1 MPIPVLPDD
10 ELDRLYGLPLE
21 EFTRG
26 RDELARELRKA
37 GEQETAAE
45 VKALA
50 KPSLSA
56 WTVNQLARREPMQ
69 VRALMTAGERL
80 RDAQTELLRG
90 GDPAELQGA
99 LRRQRD
105 VIEALLESAKRILQS
120 GGRPASE
127 AMLER
132 MRGTLTA
139 AAADEDGAS
148 LVERGRLVQDLEH
161 SGFGGPAI
169 APKRP
174 HKRPAR
180 QQKGKDEEA
189 RKQRIEDAKQKVDE
203 LRAAVAEQKDR
214 LRRATSEARKAQAE
228 VDRLTARLDEA
239 KEALGRARST

>member
-1 MPIPVLPDD
+1 M
-10 ELDRLYGLPLE
+10 
-21 EFTRG
+21 
-26 RDELARELRKA
+26 
-37 GEQETAAE
+37 AAE

-80 RDAQTELLRG
+80 REAQSELLGG
-90 GDPAELQGA
+90 GDPVELQAA

-105 VIEALLESAKRILQS
+105 VIEALIESAERVLESA
-120 GGRPASE
+120 GRPGIGGDA
-127 AMLER
+127 
-132 MRGTLTA
+132 G
-139 AAADEDGAS
+139 ADPRNADR
-148 LVERGRLVQDLEH
+148 RGRRRGRGRDSSSAGGWSRTLEP
-161 SGFGGPAI
+161 SGFGGPAV
-169 APKRP
+169 APRRP

-180 QQKGKDEEA
+180 QQKRKDEEA
-189 RKQRIEDAKQKVDE
+189 RKQRIEEAKQKVDD